1 MSLRRFSRFLERDGT
16 EETRNCNDGRRRL
29 KDGLREVES
38 RPLVLEMERLA
49 VDDGFRF
56 ISLGDD
62 DD

>member
-29 KDGLREVES
+29 KDGLRELES
-38 RPLVLEMERLA
+38 AQLVLEMERLA

-56 ISLGDD
+56 MSLGDD